1 MRMDICDIRRLPLKR
16 SSAWEELA
24 GSAWLEDEQP
34 IVADTVLAAST
45 LFRINLSYTRCGAPQ
60 EAVRAAHRRRH
71 GFCSVNAFLYATRSL
86 RSAQEPARAGGRSLR
101 RFIIRLDLPDAQ
113 IHLIGKLSFWFE

>member
-34 IVADTVLAAST
+34 ILADPFIHSLQ
-45 LFRINLSYTRCGAPQ
+45 LYL
-60 EAVRAAHRRRH
+60 HRGPVTKLYGEGCLLLLE
-71 GFCSVNAFLYATRSL
+71 GFC
-86 RSAQEPARAGGRSLR
+86 RAPILGEG
-101 RFIIRLDLPDAQ
+101 DCDA
-113 IHLIGKLSFWFE
+113 